1 MFAAIQNP
9 VVNSTKNVCVRS
21 GHCFEKTPRK
31 WGMTVTWGEQA
42 ANIPFKLV

>member
-21 GHCFEKTPRK
+21 GHCFEKNPKEMGHDSNLRRTSC
-31 WGMTVTWGEQA
+31 
-42 ANIPFKLV
+42 